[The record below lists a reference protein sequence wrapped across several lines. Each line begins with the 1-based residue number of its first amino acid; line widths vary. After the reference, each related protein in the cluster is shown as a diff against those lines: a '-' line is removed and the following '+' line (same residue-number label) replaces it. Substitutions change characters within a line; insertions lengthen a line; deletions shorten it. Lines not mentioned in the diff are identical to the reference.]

1 MKKIIALILV
11 VGCLLAMSSCSLFNK
26 KQDHT
31 GISAVQSAIDSSAPK
46 SADIN
51 VEFDSTLGKLE
62 GEYDVVYNEDGTA
75 TVDYTY
81 EKFNNFSAD
90 TAVRDEIKS
99 SYTGTVVVAADGS
112 ISSGLDGVASVEA
125 VTFELNLNPDKLVS
139 YEAGSSVLNAKVA
152 AANTASVIGVA
163 INADVDL
170 VITVGANRVTS
181 VVMTYALTNGTV
193 TITAIYHY

>member
-1 MKKIIALILV
+1 MA
-11 VGCLLAMSSCSLFNK
+11 
-26 KQDHT
+26 
-31 GISAVQSAIDSSAPK
+31 
-46 SADIN
+46 
-51 VEFDSTLGKLE
+51 
-62 GEYDVVYNEDGTA
+62 
-75 TVDYTY
+75 Y

-193 TITAIYHY
+193 TITAVYHY